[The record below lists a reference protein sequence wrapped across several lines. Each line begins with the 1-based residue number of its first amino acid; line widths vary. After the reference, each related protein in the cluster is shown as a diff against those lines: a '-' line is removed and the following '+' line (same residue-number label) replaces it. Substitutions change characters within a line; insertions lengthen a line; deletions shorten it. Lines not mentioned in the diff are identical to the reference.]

1 MSTEFHM
8 LAEALD
14 ENIQLRRR
22 LDEAEAAALK
32 IAIALDTLGGR
43 VYRDIHPETA
53 DIAEDPEVD
62 KVLTGFMA
70 YAEERLAVLDDP
82 EVKAVLDAVMARQE
96 DQR

>member
-1 MSTEFHM
+1 MPSNPEPTA
-8 LAEALD
+8 AEK
-14 ENIQLRRR
+14 
-22 LDEAEAAALK
+22 AALK

-43 VYRDIHPETA
+43 IYRDIHPETA

-82 EVKAVLDAVMARQE
+82 EVKAVLDAAMARE
-96 DQR
+96 EGQR